1 MARTV
6 LNGRYELID
15 EVGKGGMAVTYRAR
29 DTLLNRVVAVKV
41 MREQFSSD
49 PDFVERFRREAQAA
63 ANLTHENIAGIYD
76 TGEDAG
82 RHYIVMEFVE
92 GENLEQRLRRRG
104 VLDPATVLSVALQV
118 AAALDTAHRR
128 GIVHRDIKPHNILI
142 TPDGRVKVT
151 DFGIA
156 KALTAS
162 SDTETGIIIGSVHYF
177 SPEQARGDPT
187 GPQSDLYSLGVVMF
201 EAVTGHRPFEGENPV
216 AVAHKQI
223 YDQPP
228 LPSDYRA
235 DLPDD
240 VESIILRLL
249 EKSLA
254 RRYESA
260 AELEQ
265 DLEGARER
273 LMGPGRPSRAARRG
287 RGAAAWVLAVLAVAL
302 LCAGAYLY
310 IVWQREARKI
320 SVPKLVGLDPASAE
334 RLVVESGLKY
344 RAEPDGVYADVEAGL
359 IARQNPEAQAR
370 VERDASVTVWLSLG
384 TKYAT
389 VPDVARMS
397 RAQAARRLEQAGLR
411 VGQTLEQYDD
421 RVPIGYV
428 VASEPA
434 AGAQA
439 GKMKPV
445 ALILSKGPPPVTSPA
460 GGPAQRVG
468 EATIAYAVPDD
479 VGSDQVQ
486 VRVEVV
492 DDTGKRV
499 LYDAPH
505 MAGDQLPELKVR
517 YTGRA
522 IARVFIDGVE
532 RWSQIFVAESSAGA
546 TPGAGSGEK
555 PESEGGQTPGAA
567 GGKAGSPGAVSKP
580 PAGGESGPHP

>member
-6 LNGRYELID
+6 LNGRYELGD

-29 DTLLNRVVAVKV
+29 DTLLDRVVAVKV
-41 MREQFSSD
+41 MRDQFSSD

-76 TGEDAG
+76 TGSDAG

-92 GENLEQRLRRRG
+92 GENLEQRLRRQG
-104 VLDPATVLSVALQV
+104 ALDPAAVLSIALQV
-118 AAALDTAHRR
+118 TAALDAAHRR

-142 TPDGRVKVT
+142 TPEGRVKVT

-187 GPQSDLYSLGVVMF
+187 GPQSDLYSLGIVMF
-201 EAVTGHRPFEGENPV
+201 EALTGRRPFEGENPV

-235 DLPDD
+235 DLPEDIENI
-240 VESIILRLL
+240 VLRLL

-254 RRYESA
+254 RRYASA
-260 AELEQ
+260 ADLRR
-265 DLEGARER
+265 DLEAAREH
-273 LMGPGRPSRAARRG
+273 LIGAGRPRRGTRRRG
-287 RGAAAWVLAVLAVAL
+287 RGAAVWVLAALAVAM

-310 IVWQREARKI
+310 TVWQRESRQI
-320 SVPKLVGLDPASAE
+320 SVPKLVGLDPSSAQ
-334 RLVVESGLKY
+334 RLLAEAGLRY
-344 RAEPDGVYADVEAGL
+344 RSEPDGIYADVEAGL
-359 IARQNPEAQAR
+359 IARQEPEAQAR
-370 VERDASVTVWLSLG
+370 VERNTPVTVWLSLG
-384 TKYAT
+384 AKYAT

-397 RAQAARRLEQAGLR
+397 RVQAARRLEQAGLR
-411 VGQTLEQYDD
+411 VGQILEQYDD
-421 RVPIGYV
+421 RVPTGYV

-439 GKMKPV
+439 GKMAPI
-445 ALILSKGPPPVTSPA
+445 ALVVSKGPPPVTPPP
-460 GGPAQRVG
+460 GGAIEA
-468 EATIAYAVPDD
+468 EATIAYTVPDD

-492 DDTGKRV
+492 DENGKRV

-505 MAGDQLPELKVR
+505 MAGDELPALKVR

-522 IARVFIDGVE
+522 IARVFIDGNE
-532 RWSQIFVAESSAGA
+532 RWSQIFVAEPAAGEK
-546 TPGAGSGEK
+546 PGAGSGEN
-555 PESEGGQTPGAA
+555 PGNAAGQTPGAA
-567 GGKAGSPGAVSKP
+567 GDKAGSPGSDPKP
-580 PAGGESGPHP
+580 RTGGDAGSRW